1 MRGMGSGPDGGAGP
15 EGQGGGRVGRPWLI
29 HGAMGALLVTALGL
43 HLRLD
48 VALPAALLTG
58 FLVFVLPFFSVAQL
72 SAIHDGPMD
81 RPGVYA
87 GSAVVL
93 VLLTMVALVVGA
105 FGPGLGS
112 MGLGAVDSTALG
124 VATLRL
130 GAATAGL
137 LLVFHLVAKVA
148 RIPESDL
155 LKQLLPRTGHER
167 RLFAGL
173 SCLAGF
179 GEEVVFRGF
188 LLAVLTPA
196 LGDPWTAL
204 LASSL
209 AFGVL
214 HVYQGSFGI
223 LRTAMLGA
231 LLGAS
236 VIVDGTLWPAVLVH
250 ALVDLVGGL
259 VVGPR
264 MVRELE
270 NLPDASG

>member
-1 MRGMGSGPDGGAGP
+1 
-15 EGQGGGRVGRPWLI
+15 
-29 HGAMGALLVTALGL
+29 MGALLVTSLGL

-58 FLVFVLPFFSVAQL
+58 LLVFVLPFFSVAQL
-72 SAIHDGPMD
+72 AVIDDRPMD

-87 GSAVVL
+87 GSAVML
-93 VLLTMVALVVGA
+93 VILTTLSLLVGA
-105 FGPGLGS
+105 FGSGLGS
-112 MGLGAVDSTALG
+112 MGFGAVDPAGLG
-124 VATLRL
+124 MATLRL
-130 GAATAGL
+130 GGATAAL

-148 RIPESDL
+148 RIPESEL
-155 LKQLLPRTGHER
+155 LKQLLPRNAHER

-173 SCLAGF
+173 SLLAGF

-188 LLAVLTPA
+188 LLAVLIPA

-204 LASSL
+204 LVSSL

-214 HVYQGSFGI
+214 HVYQGPFGI
-223 LRTAMLGA
+223 LRTAALGA

-236 VIVDGTLWPAVLVH
+236 VIVDGTLWPAVVVH
-250 ALVDLVGGL
+250 AVVDLVGGL

-270 NLPDASG
+270 NLPGGSG